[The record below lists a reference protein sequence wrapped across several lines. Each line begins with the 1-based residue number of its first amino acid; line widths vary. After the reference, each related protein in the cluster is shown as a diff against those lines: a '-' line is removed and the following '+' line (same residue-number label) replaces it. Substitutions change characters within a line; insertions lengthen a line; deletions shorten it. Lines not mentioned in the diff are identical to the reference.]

1 MPLENLLTLVETLRA
16 RVDDHGDALRQNE
29 MLTRYA
35 LIDPLLR
42 ELGWDTE
49 DPEVVIPEYKPGKG
63 SADYALLNDGKP
75 VMILEAKKLYTPLQ
89 DMVEQGIKYCIMQG
103 TNYLA
108 LTDGRRW
115 EIYETHKPVPIYDK
129 RVVAFDI
136 KDQSTTEACLNALA
150 LWRPS
155 VISNRVESCWPD
167 MTIAEALALCR
178 PNVISDRVQAGQ
190 TPVTGPIDEP
200 PSTHQP
206 TEETSVQSSPTENQ
220 PQPPDEQ
227 GWQPLS
233 KLEPKSVEP
242 NEILFPDKSTDAIRS
257 WIDIMVKVVN
267 WLIDKNIL
275 NESHCPIK
283 APGARTRYLVNTEP
297 KHSNDKKFVN
307 PGSIGCFHFQ
317 KHGVSSV
324 TIRNVRHIIKHVGQ
338 DPAQFKVRFPDP

>member
-16 RVDDHGDALRQNE
+16 HVDDHGDALRQNE

-49 DPEVVIPEYKPGKG
+49 DPDVAIPEYKPGKG

-75 VMILEAKKLYTPLQ
+75 VMMLEAKKLDTPLQ
-89 DMVEQGIKYCIMQG
+89 DAVIQGINYCLMQG

-136 KDQSTTEACLNALA
+136 KDQSATEACLKALV
-150 LWRPS
+150 LWRSS
-155 VISNRVESCWPD
+155 VISGR
-167 MTIAEALALCR
+167 I
-178 PNVISDRVQAGQ
+178 QAGQ
-190 TPVTGPIDEP
+190 MPVTGLIDEP
-200 PSTHQP
+200 PSTTTHQP
-206 TEETSVQSSPTENQ
+206 TGETSVQSPPTENR
-220 PQPPDEQ
+220 PQPPVTDEQ

-233 KLEPKSVEP
+233 KLEPKSVKP
-242 NEILFPDKSTDAIRS
+242 LFPPTEILFPDKSTDAIRS

-283 APGARTRYLVNTEP
+283 APGARTRYLINTEP
-297 KHSNDKKFVN
+297 RHSNDTEFEN
-307 PGSIGCFHFQ
+307 PGSIGCFYIE
-317 KHGVSSV
+317 KHGVFSV
-324 TIRNVRHIIKHVGQ
+324 IIRKVRHIIEHVGQ